1 MSKDRWL
8 LPEGIEE
15 SLPDESAWLEKYR
28 RELVDMFSTWGYELV
43 MPPLIEYLD
52 SLLIGPSDDLDLQT
66 FKLTDQL
73 TGKMMGLRAD
83 MTSQVARIDAHMLK
97 RDVPARFCY
106 LGTVLHTRPGG
117 RDLTRSPLQ
126 VGAELYGHA
135 GLESDVEVI
144 CLMLEALSLVGIEN
158 VLLDLGH
165 VGIFTNLVNKAG
177 LTKSQ
182 QKQLQDLLQQK
193 AQTEY
198 EQFLSTCSLT
208 DDWNKV
214 FLALMDL
221 SGDMGVIAEAKKL
234 LKDSDPEV
242 IEYID
247 YVAKLSSRVVIRYP
261 NIQLHYDF
269 AALSGYR
276 YQNGAVFAAYISG
289 QGGEIARGGRY
300 DMIGKVFGRSRPA
313 TGFSLDLKALAKI
326 SPKNNESVYGIYAPN
341 DDDSALQDK
350 IKKLRGQGERLICAL
365 SDQPC
370 DTDDAK
376 DMRCDRIL
384 VKDGQQWVVKSLSE

>member
-1 MSKDRWL
+1 MSQDRWL

-43 MPPLIEYLD
+43 ITPLIEYLD

-73 TGKMMGLRAD
+73 TGKMMGVRAD

-97 RDVPARFCY
+97 RDAPTRFCY

-135 GLESDVEVI
+135 GLDSDVEVI
-144 CLMLEALSLVGIEN
+144 CLMLEALKLVGIEN
-158 VLLDLGH
+158 ILLDLGH
-165 VGIFTNLVNKAG
+165 VGIFTNLVEQAG
-177 LTKSQ
+177 FSEAQ
-182 QKQLQDLLQQK
+182 QKQLQFLLQQK
-193 AQTEY
+193 ALPEY
-198 EQFLSTCSLT
+198 EHFLAGCSLDKNWQNIFT
-208 DDWNKV
+208 S
-214 FLALMDL
+214 LIDL
-221 SGDMGVIAEAKKL
+221 SGLVEVIASTKEL
-234 LKDSDPEV
+234 LKNCGSNV
-242 IEYID
+242 IENIE
-247 YVAKLSSRVVIRYP
+247 YVEDLSNLVSNRYP

-269 AALSGYR
+269 AALSGYH

-300 DMIGKVFGRSRPA
+300 DMIGEVFGRSRPA
-313 TGFSLDLKALAKI
+313 TGFSMDLKALAKI
-326 SPKNNESVYGIYAPN
+326 SSKESAIVQGIYASN
-341 DDDSALQDK
+341 DDDPSLQEK
-350 IKKLRGQGERLICAL
+350 IKQLRAQGERVICELTGQQGKAQDL
-365 SDQPC
+365 AC
-370 DTDDAK
+370 N
-376 DMRCDRIL
+376 RIL
-384 VKDGQQWVVKSLSE
+384 VQHNQQWIVKDIQ

>member
-1 MSKDRWL
+1 MSKDLWL

-73 TGKMMGLRAD
+73 TGRMMGVRAD

-97 RDVPARFCY
+97 RDAPTRFCY
-106 LGTVLHTRPGG
+106 LGTVLHARPGG

-135 GLESDVEVI
+135 GLDSDVEVI
-144 CLMLEALSLVGIEN
+144 CLMLEALSLVGIED

-165 VGIFTNLVNKAG
+165 VGIFTILVENAG
-177 LTKSQ
+177 LSEAQ
-182 QKQLQDLLQQK
+182 QKQLQALLQQK
-193 AQTEY
+193 AQPEY
-198 EQFLSTCSLT
+198 EQFLAACSLS
-208 DDWNKV
+208 DDWHNI
-214 FLALMDL
+214 FLSLMDL
-221 SGDMGVIAEAKKL
+221 SGGEGVIATAKQL
-234 LKDSDPEV
+234 LKDSNDEV

-247 YVAKLSSRVVIRYP
+247 YVAELSKRVSKHYP

-300 DMIGKVFGRSRPA
+300 DTIGQVFGRSRPA

-326 SPKNNESVYGIYAPN
+326 SPKTNQSVLAIYAPL
-341 DDDSALQDK
+341 DADPAQREK
-350 IKKLRGQGERLICAL
+350 IKQLRAQGARVICEL
-365 SDQPC
+365 SNQQGGV
-370 DTDDAK
+370 K
-376 DMRCDRIL
+376 EMQCDRVL
-384 VKDGQQWVVKSLSE
+384 VKEQQKWVVKDAS

>member
-28 RELVDMFSTWGYELV
+28 RELVDMFSTWGYDLV
-43 MPPLIEYLD
+43 IPPLIEYLD

-73 TGKMMGLRAD
+73 TGKMMGVRAD

-97 RDVPARFCY
+97 RDAPTRFCY
-106 LGTVLHTRPGG
+106 LGTVLHARPGG

-135 GLESDVEVI
+135 GLDSDEEVI
-144 CLMLEALSLVGIEN
+144 RLMLEALSLVGIEN
-158 VLLDLGH
+158 VLLDIGH
-165 VGIFTNLVNKAG
+165 VGIISNLMNKAG
-177 LTKSQ
+177 LNESQ
-182 QKQLQDLLQQK
+182 QMQLQSLLQQK

-198 EQFLSTCSLT
+198 EEFLASCSLT
-208 DDWNKV
+208 EEWNKV

-221 SGDMGVIAEAKKL
+221 SGDESMIAVAKDL
-234 LKDSDPEV
+234 LKDTDAEV
-242 IEYID
+242 IKYID
-247 YVAKLSSRVVIRYP
+247 YVVELSKRVTHHYP
-261 NIQLHYDF
+261 KVQLHYDF
-269 AALSGYR
+269 SALSGYR
-276 YQNGAVFAAYISG
+276 YQNGAVFAAYITG

-300 DMIGKVFGRSRPA
+300 DMIGEVFGRSRPA

-326 SPKNNESVYGIYAPN
+326 SPKTNASVLGIYAPN
-341 DDDSALQDK
+341 ETDSALQEK
-350 IKKLRGQGERLICAL
+350 VKQLRAQGEKVICAL
-365 SDQPC
+365 SNQQGDV
-370 DTDDAK
+370 K
-376 DMRCDRIL
+376 DMQCDRVL
-384 VKDGQQWVVKSLSE
+384 VKEGQQWLVKAI

>member
-15 SLPDESAWLEKYR
+15 SLPEESAWLETYR
-28 RELVDMFSTWGYELV
+28 RELIDMFSSWGYDQV

-73 TGKMMGLRAD
+73 TGRMMGVRAD

-97 RDVPARFCY
+97 RDAPTRFCY
-106 LGTVLHTRPGG
+106 MGTVLHTRPGG

-135 GLESDVEVI
+135 GLDSDVEVI
-144 CLMLEALSLVGIEN
+144 CLMLEALALVGIED

-165 VGIFTNLVNKAG
+165 VGIFTNLVEKAG
-177 LTKSQ
+177 LSAAQ
-182 QKQLQDLLQQK
+182 ENQMQALLQQK
-193 AQTEY
+193 AQPEY
-198 EQFLSTCSLT
+198 EQFLSTCDLSEEWT
-208 DDWNKV
+208 NI
-214 FLALMDL
+214 FLSLMDL
-221 SGDMGVIAEAKKL
+221 SGDADVITVAKQL
-234 LKDSDPEV
+234 LQEHNGKV
-242 IEYID
+242 IDHID
-247 YVAKLSSRVVIRYP
+247 YVAELSRQVTKRNP
-261 NIQLHYDF
+261 NIQTHYDF

-276 YQNGAVFAAYISG
+276 YQNGAVFAAYVPG

-300 DMIGKVFGRSRPA
+300 DMIGQVFGRSRPA

-326 SPKNNESVYGIYAPN
+326 SPKTNASVLGIYAPN
-341 DDDSALQDK
+341 DTDPALQEK
-350 IKKLRGQGERLICAL
+350 IKQLRMQGERVICEL
-365 SDQPC
+365 SKQIGN
-370 DTDDAK
+370 AK
-376 DMRCDRIL
+376 DMQCNRVLQKQDQ
-384 VKDGQQWVVKSLSE
+384 KWVVKDA

>member
-43 MPPLIEYLD
+43 IPPLIEYLD

-73 TGKMMGLRAD
+73 TGKMMGVRAD

-126 VGAELYGHA
+126 VGAELYGHC
-135 GLESDVEVI
+135 GLESDLEII
-144 CLMLEALSLVGIEN
+144 CLMLEALNLVGIDD

-165 VGIFTNLVNKAG
+165 VGIFTNLVENAG
-177 LTKSQ
+177 LTEAQ
-182 QKQLQDLLQQK
+182 QKQLRILLQQK

-198 EQFLSTCSLT
+198 QQFLASCSLS

-214 FLALMDL
+214 FLSLMDL
-221 SGDMGVIAEAKKL
+221 SGDTGVIAEAKQL
-234 LKDSDPEV
+234 LKDADPVV

-247 YVAKLSSRVVIRYP
+247 YVAKLSSRVAIRYP
-261 NIQLHYDF
+261 DIQLHYDF
-269 AALSGYR
+269 SALSGYR

-300 DMIGKVFGRSRPA
+300 DMIGQVFGRSRPA

-326 SPKNNESVYGIYAPN
+326 SPKLNANVLGIYAPN
-341 DDDSALQDK
+341 NDDSGLQEK
-350 IKKLRGQGERLICAL
+350 IKQLRTQGERVICEL
-365 SDQPC
+365 TDQQG
-370 DTDDAK
+370 DAK
-376 DMRCDRIL
+376 ELGCNRIL
-384 VKDGQQWVVKSLSE
+384 MQEEQQWIVKEL

>member
-15 SLPDESAWLEKYR
+15 SLPEESAWLEKYR

-73 TGKMMGLRAD
+73 TGRMMGVRAD

-97 RDVPARFCY
+97 RDAPTRFCY
-106 LGTVLHTRPGG
+106 LGTVLHARPGG

-135 GLESDVEVI
+135 GLDSDVEVI
-144 CLMLEALSLVGIEN
+144 CLMLEALSLVGIED
-158 VLLDLGH
+158 VLLDVGH
-165 VGIFTNLVNKAG
+165 VGIISNLVNKAG
-177 LTKSQ
+177 LNESQ
-182 QKQLQDLLQQK
+182 QIQLQTLLQQK
-193 AQTEY
+193 AQPEY
-198 EQFLSTCSLT
+198 EQFLASCALT
-208 DDWNKV
+208 ADWNKV

-221 SGDMGVIAEAKKL
+221 SGDESMIATAKEL
-234 LKDSDPEV
+234 LKDCDKEV
-242 IEYID
+242 VEFID
-247 YVAKLSSRVVIRYP
+247 YVTELSKRVAHHYP
-261 NIQLHYDF
+261 KIQLHYDF

-276 YQNGAVFAAYISG
+276 YQNGAVFAAYIPG
-289 QGGEIARGGRY
+289 QGSEIARGGRY
-300 DMIGKVFGRSRPA
+300 DMIGEVFGRSRPA

-326 SPKNNESVYGIYAPN
+326 SPKTNASVMGIYAPN
-341 DDDSALQDK
+341 ENDLSLQEK
-350 IKKLRGQGERLICAL
+350 IKQLRAQGERVICAL
-365 SDQPC
+365 SNQQGDVR
-370 DTDDAK
+370 
-376 DMRCDRIL
+376 DMQCDRIL
-384 VKDGQQWVVKSLSE
+384 VKEGKTWVVKEN

>member
-1 MSKDRWL
+1 MSKDLWL

-73 TGKMMGLRAD
+73 TGRMMGVRAD

-97 RDVPARFCY
+97 RDAPTRFCY
-106 LGTVLHTRPGG
+106 LGTVLHARPGG

-135 GLESDVEVI
+135 GLDSDEEVI
-144 CLMLEALSLVGIEN
+144 CLMLEALNLVGIED

-165 VGIFTNLVNKAG
+165 VGIFTILVERAG
-177 LTKSQ
+177 LLETQ
-182 QKQLQDLLQQK
+182 QKQLQALLQQK
-193 AQTEY
+193 AQPEY
-198 EQFLSTCSLT
+198 EQFLATCSLS
-208 DDWNKV
+208 DDWHTI
-214 FLALMDL
+214 FLSLMGL
-221 SGDMGVIAEAKKL
+221 SGDEGVIATAKQL
-234 LKDSDPEV
+234 LKGSSDEV
-242 IEYID
+242 VEYID
-247 YVAKLSSRVVIRYP
+247 YVAELSKRVSNHYP
-261 NIQLHYDF
+261 SIQLHYDF

-300 DMIGKVFGRSRPA
+300 DTIGQVFGRSRPA

-326 SPKNNESVYGIYAPN
+326 SPKTNQSILAIYAPL
-341 DDDSALQDK
+341 DDDPAQRE
-350 IKKLRGQGERLICAL
+350 IINQLRAQGERVICEL
-365 SDQPC
+365 SNQQGGV
-370 DTDDAK
+370 K
-376 DMRCDRIL
+376 EMQCDRVL
-384 VKDGQQWVVKSLSE
+384 VKEQQKWIVKDAS

>member
-15 SLPDESAWLEKYR
+15 SLPDESAWLEIYR
-28 RELVDMFSTWGYELV
+28 RKLVDMFSTWGYELV
-43 MPPLIEYLD
+43 IPPMIEYLD

-73 TGKMMGLRAD
+73 TGRMMGVRAD

-97 RDVPARFCY
+97 REAPTRFCY
-106 LGTVLHTRPGG
+106 LGTVLHTRPSG

-126 VGAELYGHA
+126 VGAELYGHS
-135 GLESDVEVI
+135 GLDSDVEVI
-144 CLMLEALSLVGIEN
+144 CLMLEALSMVGIDD

-177 LTKSQ
+177 LNELQ
-182 QKQLQDLLQQK
+182 QKQLQALLQQK
-193 AQTEY
+193 AQPEY
-198 EQFLSTCSLT
+198 EKFLATCALS
-208 DDWNKV
+208 DDRNKV
-214 FLALMDL
+214 FLSLMDL
-221 SGDMGVIAEAKKL
+221 SGDTGVIAEAKQL
-234 LKDSDPEV
+234 LKDIDPEV

-247 YVAKLSSRVVIRYP
+247 YVAKLSSRVVMRYP

-276 YQNGAVFAAYISG
+276 YQNGAVFAAYVSG

-313 TGFSLDLKALAKI
+313 TGFSVDLKALAKI
-326 SPKNNESVYGIYAPN
+326 SPKTNAAVFGIYAPN

-350 IKKLRGQGERLICAL
+350 IKQLRAQGERVICAL
-365 SDQPC
+365 SNQQGNE
-370 DTDDAK
+370 K
-376 DMRCDRIL
+376 DVGCNRVL
-384 VKDGQQWVVKSLSE
+384 VKQEQQWVVKDV

>member
-15 SLPDESAWLEKYR
+15 SLPEESAWLEKYR
-28 RELVDMFSTWGYELV
+28 RDLVDMFSTWGYELV

-73 TGKMMGLRAD
+73 TGRMMGVRSD

-97 RDVPARFCY
+97 RDVPTRFCY
-106 LGTVLHTRPGG
+106 IGTVMRTRPGG

-135 GLESDVEVI
+135 GLDSDVEVI
-144 CLMLEALSLVGIEN
+144 CLMLEALALVGIN
-158 VLLDLGH
+158 DVLLDLGH
-165 VGIFTNLVNKAG
+165 VGIFTALIRKAG
-177 LTKSQ
+177 LTESQ
-182 QKQLQDLLQQK
+182 QIKLQALLQQK

-198 EQFLSTCSLT
+198 EQFLTTCSLSE
-208 DDWNKV
+208 DWHKI
-214 FLALMDL
+214 FLSLMDL
-221 SGDMGVIAEAKKL
+221 SGDAKVINTAKQL
-234 LKDSDPEV
+234 LKDCGEEV
-242 IEYID
+242 MDFIM
-247 YVAKLSSRVVIRYP
+247 YVDDLSKRVALRYP
-261 NIQLHYDF
+261 EIQLHYDF
-269 AALSGYR
+269 SALSGYQ

-300 DMIGKVFGRSRPA
+300 DMIGQVFGRSRPA

-326 SPKNNESVYGIYAPN
+326 STNVNNPVQSIYAPLEN
-341 DDDSALQDK
+341 DLQLQEK
-350 IKKLRGQGERLICAL
+350 INQLRAQGLRVICEL
-365 SDQPC
+365 SDQQGS
-370 DTDDAK
+370 AK
-376 DMRCDRIL
+376 DLGCDRML
-384 VKDGQQWVVKSLSE
+384 VKKGQEWVIEDAR

>member
-73 TGKMMGLRAD
+73 TGRMMGVRAD

-97 RDVPARFCY
+97 RDAPTRFCY
-106 LGTVLHTRPGG
+106 LGTVLHARPGG

-126 VGAELYGHA
+126 VGAELYGHV
-135 GLESDVEVI
+135 GLDSDVEVI

-165 VGIFTNLVNKAG
+165 VGIFSNLVNKAG
-177 LTKSQ
+177 LSELQ
-182 QKQLQDLLQQK
+182 QKQLQTLLQQK

-198 EQFLSTCSLT
+198 EQFLATCSLS

-221 SGDMGVIAEAKKL
+221 SGDESMIAAAKKL
-234 LKDSDPEV
+234 LKDSDEEV
-242 IEYID
+242 VEFID
-247 YVAKLSSRVVIRYP
+247 YVAELSRRVVQRYP

-300 DMIGKVFGRSRPA
+300 DMIGEVFGRSRPA

-326 SPKNNESVYGIYAPN
+326 SPKMNASVLGIYAPN
-341 DDDSALQDK
+341 ETDLALQEK
-350 IKKLRGQGERLICAL
+350 IKMLRAQGERVICAL
-365 SDQPC
+365 SNQQGDV
-370 DTDDAK
+370 K
-376 DMRCDRIL
+376 DMRCDREL
-384 VKDGQQWVVKSLSE
+384 VKEGQQWVVKGI

>member
-73 TGKMMGLRAD
+73 TGRMMGVRAD

-97 RDVPARFCY
+97 REAPTRFCY
-106 LGTVLHTRPGG
+106 LGTVLHTRPSG

-126 VGAELYGHA
+126 VGAELYGHS
-135 GLESDVEVI
+135 GLDSDVEVI
-144 CLMLEALSLVGIEN
+144 SLMLEALSMVGIDD

-177 LTKSQ
+177 LKELQ
-182 QKQLQDLLQQK
+182 QKQLQALLQQK
-193 AQTEY
+193 AQPEY
-198 EQFLSTCSLT
+198 EQFLATCALS

-214 FLALMDL
+214 FLSLMDL
-221 SGDMGVIAEAKKL
+221 SGNTGVIAEAKQL

-247 YVAKLSSRVVIRYP
+247 YVAKLSSRIVMRYP

-326 SPKNNESVYGIYAPN
+326 SPKTNATVFGIYAPN
-341 DDDSALQDK
+341 EDDSALQDK
-350 IKKLRGQGERLICAL
+350 IKQLRAQGERVICAL
-365 SDQPC
+365 SNQQGNEKNVGC
-370 DTDDAK
+370 N
-376 DMRCDRIL
+376 RVL
-384 VKDGQQWVVKSLSE
+384 VKQEQQWVVKDVS

>member
-15 SLPDESAWLEKYR
+15 SLPEESAWLEKYR

-73 TGKMMGLRAD
+73 TGRMMGLRAD

-97 RDVPARFCY
+97 RDVPTRFCY
-106 LGTVLHTRPGG
+106 LGTVMHTRPGG

-126 VGAELYGHA
+126 VGAELYGHS
-135 GLESDVEVI
+135 GLDSDVEVI
-144 CLMLEALSLVGIEN
+144 CLMLEALNLVGIDN

-165 VGIFTNLVNKAG
+165 VGIFTILVAEAG
-177 LTKSQ
+177 LSESQ
-182 QKQLQDLLQQK
+182 QLQLQTLLRQK

-198 EQFLSTCSLT
+198 EQFLTTCSLSN
-208 DDWNKV
+208 DWHKI
-214 FLALMDL
+214 FISLMDL
-221 SGDMGVIAEAKKL
+221 SGDGDVINAAKQL
-234 LKDSDPEV
+234 LKGCGKEV
-242 IEYID
+242 IDHID
-247 YVAKLSSRVVIRYP
+247 YVEELSKRVALRYP
-261 NIQLHYDF
+261 EIQLHYDL
-269 AALSGYR
+269 AALSGYQ
-276 YQNGAVFAAYISG
+276 YQNGAVFAAYVSG

-300 DMIGKVFGRSRPA
+300 DMIGQVFGRSRPA

-326 SPKNNESVYGIYAPN
+326 SPNTNQPVLAIYAPLDN
-341 DDDSALQDK
+341 DPALQDK
-350 IKKLRGQGERLICAL
+350 IKQLRAQGERVVCEL
-365 SDQPC
+365 SNQQGS
-370 DTDDAK
+370 AK
-376 DMRCDRIL
+376 DLNCNRVM
-384 VKDGQQWVVKSLSE
+384 VKKGQEWVVKDA

>member
-15 SLPDESAWLEKYR
+15 SLPEESAWLEKYR
-28 RELVDMFSTWGYELV
+28 RELVDMFSSWGYDQV

-73 TGKMMGLRAD
+73 TGKMMGVRAD

-97 RDVPARFCY
+97 RDVPTRFCY
-106 LGTVLHTRPGG
+106 MGTVLHTRPGG

-135 GLESDVEVI
+135 GIDSDVEVI
-144 CLMLEALSLVGIEN
+144 CLMLEALSLVGIED

-165 VGIFTNLVNKAG
+165 VGIFASLVEKAG
-177 LTKSQ
+177 LSAAQ
-182 QKQLQDLLQQK
+182 EIQLQTLLQQK
-193 AQTEY
+193 AQPEY
-198 EQFLSTCSLT
+198 EQFLSTCALSEEWTKIL
-208 DDWNKV
+208 
-214 FLALMDL
+214 LSLMDL
-221 SGDMGVIAEAKKL
+221 SGDADVIATAKQL
-234 LKDSDPEV
+234 FQENNSEV
-242 IEYID
+242 IDCID
-247 YVAKLSSRVVIRYP
+247 YVAELSKRVAERHP
-261 NIQLHYDF
+261 NIQTHYDF

-276 YQNGAVFAAYISG
+276 YQNGAVFAAYVPG

-300 DMIGKVFGRSRPA
+300 DMIGQVFGRSRPA

-326 SPKNNESVYGIYAPN
+326 SPKTNASVLGVYAPN
-341 DDDSALQDK
+341 ENDPALQEK
-350 IKKLRGQGERLICAL
+350 IKQLRMQGERVICEL
-365 SDQPC
+365 SNQLGN
-370 DTDDAK
+370 AK
-376 DMRCDRIL
+376 DMQCNRVLQKQGQEWVI
-384 VKDGQQWVVKSLSE
+384 KDA

>member
-28 RELVDMFSTWGYELV
+28 RELVDMFSAWGYELV
-43 MPPLIEYLD
+43 IPPLIEYLD

-73 TGKMMGLRAD
+73 TGRMMGVRAD

-97 RDVPARFCY
+97 REAPTRFCY

-135 GLESDVEVI
+135 GLDSDVEVI
-144 CLMLEALSLVGIEN
+144 CLMLEALSLVGIDDM
-158 VLLDLGH
+158 LLDLGH

-177 LTKSQ
+177 LNESQ
-182 QKQLQDLLQQK
+182 QKQLQALLQQK
-193 AQTEY
+193 AQPEY
-198 EQFLSTCSLT
+198 EQFLATCSLS
-208 DDWNKV
+208 DNWNKI
-214 FLALMDL
+214 FLSLMDL
-221 SGDMGVIAEAKKL
+221 SGDTGVIAEAKQL

-247 YVAKLSSRVVIRYP
+247 YVAKLSSRVVMRYP

-326 SPKNNESVYGIYAPN
+326 SPKTNASVFGIYAPN

-350 IKKLRGQGERLICAL
+350 IKQLRAQGERVICAL
-365 SDQPC
+365 SNQQGNE
-370 DTDDAK
+370 K
-376 DMRCDRIL
+376 DVGCNRVL
-384 VKDGQQWVVKSLSE
+384 VKQEQQWVVKDIS

>member
-73 TGKMMGLRAD
+73 TGRMMGVRAD

-97 RDVPARFCY
+97 RDAPTRFCY
-106 LGTVLHTRPGG
+106 LGTVLHARPGG

-135 GLESDVEVI
+135 GLDSDVEVI
-144 CLMLEALSLVGIEN
+144 CLMLEALSLVGMEN
-158 VLLDLGH
+158 VLLDVGH
-165 VGIFTNLVNKAG
+165 VGIFSNLVNKAG
-177 LTKSQ
+177 LNKSQ
-182 QKQLQDLLQQK
+182 QKQLQALLQQK

-208 DDWNKV
+208 DEWNKV

-221 SGDMGVIAEAKKL
+221 SGDESVITIAKKL
-234 LKDSDPEV
+234 LKGCDEEV
-242 IEYID
+242 IEFID
-247 YVAKLSSRVVIRYP
+247 YVAELSRRVAQHYP

-276 YQNGAVFAAYISG
+276 YQNGAVFAAYVSG

-300 DMIGKVFGRSRPA
+300 DMIGEVFGRSRPA

-326 SPKNNESVYGIYAPN
+326 SPKTNTSVLGIYAPN
-341 DDDSALQDK
+341 ETDSALQEK
-350 IKKLRGQGERLICAL
+350 IKMLRAQGERVICAL
-365 SDQPC
+365 SNQQGGV
-370 DTDDAK
+370 K
-376 DMRCDRIL
+376 DMQCDREL
-384 VKDGQQWVVKSLSE
+384 VKEGQQWVVKGI

>member
-15 SLPDESAWLEKYR
+15 SLPEESAWLEKYR
-28 RELVDMFSTWGYELV
+28 RELVDMFSTWGYDLV
-43 MPPLIEYLD
+43 IPPLIEYLD

-73 TGKMMGLRAD
+73 TGKMMGVRAD

-97 RDVPARFCY
+97 RDAPTRFCY
-106 LGTVLHTRPGG
+106 LGTVLHARPGG

-135 GLESDVEVI
+135 GLDSNVEVI
-144 CLMLEALSLVGIEN
+144 RLMLEALSLVGIEN
-158 VLLDLGH
+158 VLLDIGH
-165 VGIFTNLVNKAG
+165 VGIISHLVNKAG
-177 LTKSQ
+177 LNESQ
-182 QKQLQDLLQQK
+182 QMQLQSLLQQK

-198 EQFLSTCSLT
+198 EEFLASCSLT
-208 DDWNKV
+208 EEWNKV

-221 SGDMGVIAEAKKL
+221 SGDESMIATAKDL
-234 LKDSDPEV
+234 LKDTDAEV

-247 YVAKLSSRVVIRYP
+247 YVVELSKRVTHHYP
-261 NIQLHYDF
+261 KVQLHYDF
-269 AALSGYR
+269 SALSGYR
-276 YQNGAVFAAYISG
+276 YQNGAVFAAYITG

-300 DMIGKVFGRSRPA
+300 DMIGEVFGRSRPA

-326 SPKNNESVYGIYAPN
+326 SPKTNASVLGIYAPN
-341 DDDSALQDK
+341 EIDSALQEK
-350 IKKLRGQGERLICAL
+350 VKQLRAQGERVICAL
-365 SDQPC
+365 SNQQGDV
-370 DTDDAK
+370 K
-376 DMRCDRIL
+376 DMQCDRVLI
-384 VKDGQQWVVKSLSE
+384 KEGQQWVVKAI

>member
-43 MPPLIEYLD
+43 IPPLIEYLD

-73 TGKMMGLRAD
+73 TGKMMGVRAD

-97 RDVPARFCY
+97 RDAPTRFCY

-117 RDLTRSPLQ
+117 RDLSRSPLQ

-135 GLESDVEVI
+135 GLDSDVEVI
-144 CLMLEALSLVGIEN
+144 CLMLEALNLVGIEE

-165 VGIFTNLVNKAG
+165 VGIFSNLVEKAG
-177 LTKSQ
+177 LSGIQ
-182 QKQLQDLLQQK
+182 EKQLQTLLQQK

-198 EQFLSTCSLT
+198 EQFLETCSLPEEWT
-208 DDWNKV
+208 KI
-214 FLALMDL
+214 FLSLMDL
-221 SGDMGVIAEAKKL
+221 SGDAEMIAVAKQL
-234 LKDSDPEV
+234 FQESNSEV
-242 IEYID
+242 VEFIEYVAELSKH
-247 YVAKLSSRVVIRYP
+247 VAKRYP

-269 AALSGYR
+269 AALSGYH
-276 YQNGAVFAAYISG
+276 YQNGAVFAAYVPG

-300 DMIGKVFGRSRPA
+300 DMIGQVFGRSRPA
-313 TGFSLDLKALAKI
+313 TGFSLDL
-326 SPKNNESVYGIYAPN
+326 NH
-341 DDDSALQDK
+341 
-350 IKKLRGQGERLICAL
+350 LI
-365 SDQPC
+365 
-370 DTDDAK
+370 
-376 DMRCDRIL
+376 
-384 VKDGQQWVVKSLSE
+384 

>member
-43 MPPLIEYLD
+43 IPPLIEYLD

-73 TGKMMGLRAD
+73 TGKLMGVRAD

-97 RDVPARFCY
+97 RDAPTRFCY

-117 RDLTRSPLQ
+117 RDLSRSPLQ

-135 GLESDVEVI
+135 GLDSDVEVI
-144 CLMLEALSLVGIEN
+144 CLMLEALNLVGIEE

-165 VGIFTNLVNKAG
+165 VGIFSNLVEKAG
-177 LTKSQ
+177 LSGIQ
-182 QKQLQDLLQQK
+182 EKQLQTLLQQK

-198 EQFLSTCSLT
+198 EQFLETCSLPEEWT
-208 DDWNKV
+208 KI
-214 FLALMDL
+214 FLSLMDL
-221 SGDMGVIAEAKKL
+221 SGDAEMIAVAKQL
-234 LKDSDPEV
+234 FQESNSEV
-242 IEYID
+242 VEFIEYVAELSKH
-247 YVAKLSSRVVIRYP
+247 VAKRYP

-269 AALSGYR
+269 AALSGYH
-276 YQNGAVFAAYISG
+276 YQNGAVFAAYVPG

-300 DMIGKVFGRSRPA
+300 DMIGQVFGRSRPA

-326 SPKNNESVYGIYAPN
+326 SPKTNAPVFGIYAPN
-341 DDDSALQDK
+341 EHDPTLQEK
-350 IKKLRGQGERLICAL
+350 IKQLRMQGERVICEL
-365 SDQPC
+365 SNQVG
-370 DTDDAK
+370 DAN
-376 DMRCDRIL
+376 DMHCNRML
-384 VKDGQQWVVKSLSE
+384 VKQGQEWVVKDT